1 MLEFDSMIEDLEN
14 DQFTVNDLMDIR
26 ESSAYIAFV
35 ALIGGYINYDE
46 DGY

>member
-1 MLEFDSMIEDLEN
+1 MLEYDSMIEDLEN
-14 DQFTVNDLMDIR
+14 DNFNVNDLTDIR
-26 ESSAYIAFV
+26 ENSAYIAFV